1 MRQQLRSSGR
11 SREPLPAMIASN
23 CTTVRINNSESPA
36 CEGLLHAMTDTP
48 HLQSKARQQAG
59 DVQPGVNRQVAGSHG
74 DQGKG
79 DRGDE
84 VGGAVPLEQV
94 FGLRHVR
101 GEGGG
106 ACTAQEGG

>member
-1 MRQQLRSSGR
+1 
-11 SREPLPAMIASN
+11 MIASN